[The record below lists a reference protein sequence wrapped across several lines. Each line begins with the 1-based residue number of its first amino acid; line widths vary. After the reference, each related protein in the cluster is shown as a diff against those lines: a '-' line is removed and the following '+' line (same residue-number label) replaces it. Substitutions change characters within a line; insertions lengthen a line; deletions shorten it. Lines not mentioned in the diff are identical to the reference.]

1 MRPEMRE
8 EVDFTKGSIIVRGK
22 LGFSSSTCFRDCGQ
36 RRASGDSLFAGPL
49 RAVERHP
56 LL

>member
-1 MRPEMRE
+1 MRE